1 MTIGELAKAAKVS
14 VQTLRFYER
23 EGLLGP
29 VHRRTDSGY
38 REFDEDA
45 LARLTFIRRAQQAG
59 FALCDVR
66 ELIELQ
72 VLPLEACA
80 DVRIKVN
87 AKLAE
92 VEARMQELLRVRT
105 ELRRLERACARAETR
120 SDCPCPVLDELGR
133 PKPSV

>member
-29 VHRRTDSGY
+29 VHRRADSGY
-38 REFDEDA
+38 REFDDDA
-45 LARLTFIRRAQQAG
+45 LARLAFIRRAQQAG
-59 FALCDVR
+59 FALR
-66 ELIELQ
+66 EVLDLLELQ

-80 DVRIKVN
+80 DVRTKVR

-92 VEARMQELLRVRT
+92 IDTRMKELRRVRT
-105 ELRRLERACARAETR
+105 ELRRLERACAQAETGADA
-120 SDCPCPVLDELGR
+120 SCPVLDELGR
-133 PKPSV
+133 ITPPA